1 MKLCSWL
8 LCLSMASSLQASLRN
23 PFMMPA
29 PYCEETLKQLDSWR
43 LKGIIGSYSR
53 YIALMAHPQQPALR
67 VRVDTDLMVEVKVV
81 AVSLDTVSVSLAGI
95 CDGAYY
101 HWHLS
106 GGQNDKK
113 NSHRVIATTTVRDQ
127 SE

>member
-1 MKLCSWL
+1 MKICSWV
-8 LCLSMASSLQASLRN
+8 LCLGMISSSHAGQRN
-23 PFMMPA
+23 PFLTPL
-29 PYCEETLKQLDSWR
+29 PRCEETLKELDNWR
-43 LKGIIGSYSR
+43 LKGLMGSSSR

-67 VRVDTDLMVEVKVV
+67 VRVGMAFLDEVKVV

-101 HWHLS
+101 HWHLP
-106 GGQNDKK
+106 GEKNDKE
-113 NSHRVIATTTVRDQ
+113 NSRRINASVTADGQ

>member
-8 LCLSMASSLQASLRN
+8 LCLSMVSSLQASRRN

-43 LKGIIGSYSR
+43 LQGIIGSCSR
-53 YIALMAHPQQPALR
+53 YIALMAHPQRSALR
-67 VRVDTDLMVEVKVV
+67 VRVGTHLMVEAKVV

-101 HWHLS
+101 HWYLS

-113 NSHRVIATTTVRDQ
+113 NSRRVIATASVRDQ